1 MTALKKTILPTS
13 SFRSDRAPGWIAV
26 TRGAA
31 LGMAILIAL
40 NLAEVRTSGTSAVEN
55 WMYSLRPLTESMGLA
70 LLALLIPSLLLYVF
84 RPALP
89 GLLRT
94 VLFVVLL
101 AMCFFSG
108 QELLQANSITDPIAR
123 NAAIARPL
131 GLVLINLVIV
141 FGVLGCAMPTARGR
155 SSVLVIV
162 LSSVLTIVGFPILS
176 IQTEAVPQGVDT
188 TSAGA
193 VLVFAATGDGGGE
206 ISEAMEDRLQT
217 AVKQLKRNP
226 RSVVLLCGDS
236 GDRVLVSSQQ
246 MRGVVEE
253 AGIPERRI
261 LVDDRGGKLQEVLQR
276 VRGLPQLK
284 DEPEVVMVGHWYELA
299 RLKLLS
305 RRSGLR
311 ARMIA
316 AEQQHALFGQ
326 NRLVLSEAWQLFQ
339 AMAEPAMQ
347 FLREVRVPSETE
359 LEQPVVP
366 DKSDQDQENPFR
378 EEP

>member
-13 SFRSDRAPGWIAV
+13 SFRIDRAPGWIAV

-55 WMYSLRPLTESMGLA
+55 WMFSLRPLTESMGLA
-70 LLALLIPSLLLYVF
+70 LLAMLIPSLLLYVF

-101 AMCFFSG
+101 AMCFFPG
-108 QELLQANSITDPIAR
+108 REFLQANAIADPIAR

-141 FGVLGCAMPTARGR
+141 FGVLGCAMPTVRGR
-155 SSVLVIV
+155 SSVLVIIF
-162 LSSVLTIVGFPILS
+162 SAVLTIVGFPILC
-176 IQTEAVPQGVDT
+176 IQTEAVPQGVDAA
-188 TSAGA
+188 SARA
-193 VLVFAATGDGGGE
+193 VLVFAAAGDGGGE

-217 AVKQLKRNP
+217 AVKQLKKNP
-226 RSVVLLCGDS
+226 RSVVLLCGNS

-261 LVDDRGGKLQEVLQR
+261 LVDDRGGKFQDVLQR
-276 VRGLPQLK
+276 VRGLPPLK
-284 DEPEVVMVGHWYELA
+284 DEPEVVVVGHWYELA

-366 DKSDQDQENPFR
+366 DKPDQDQESPFR

>member
-31 LGMAILIAL
+31 LGMAILIAM

-70 LLALLIPSLLLYVF
+70 LLAVMVPSLLLYVF

-89 GLLRT
+89 GPLRT
-94 VLFVVLL
+94 VVFLVLL
-101 AMCFFSG
+101 AMCFFPG
-108 QELLQANSITDPIAR
+108 REFLQANSITDPAAR
-123 NAAIARPL
+123 NAVMARPL
-131 GLVLINLVIV
+131 GLLLISVVIV
-141 FGVLGCAMPTARGR
+141 FGLLGGAMPSARGR
-155 SSVLVIV
+155 SSVMVI
-162 LSSVLTIVGFPILS
+162 LFSALLTIVGFPILS
-176 IQTEAVPQGVDT
+176 IQAEAVSQGVDA
-188 TSAGA
+188 TSARA
-193 VLVFAATGDGGGE
+193 VVVFAAAGDGVGE
-206 ISEAMEDRLQT
+206 ISEAMQDRLQT
-217 AVKQLKRNP
+217 AVKQVEKNA
-226 RSVVLLCGDS
+226 RSVLVLCGDS
-236 GDRVLVSSQQ
+236 GDRVLASSQQ
-246 MRGVVEE
+246 MRGIVEE

-261 LVDDRGGKLQEVLQR
+261 LVDDRGGKLQDVLQR
-276 VRGLPQLK
+276 VRGLPPLK
-284 DEPEVVMVGHWYELA
+284 DEPEVVLVGHWYELA

-316 AEQQHALFGQ
+316 AEQPHALFGQ

-339 AMAEPAMQ
+339 AMMDPAMH

-359 LEQPVVP
+359 LEQPVAP
-366 DKSDQDQENPFR
+366 DKQDLDQESPFR

>member
-55 WMYSLRPLTESMGLA
+55 WMYSLRPLTESMGSA
-70 LLALLIPSLLLYVF
+70 LLAVMIPSLLLYVF

-101 AMCFFSG
+101 AMCFFPG
-108 QELLQANSITDPIAR
+108 REFLQANSITDPTAR
-123 NAAIARPL
+123 NAAMARPL
-131 GLVLINLVIV
+131 GLLLISVVIV
-141 FGVLGCAMPTARGR
+141 FGLLGCAMPSVRGR
-155 SSVLVIV
+155 SSVMVI
-162 LSSVLTIVGFPILS
+162 LFSALLTIVGFPILS
-176 IQTEAVPQGVDT
+176 IQAEAVSQGVDT
-188 TSAGA
+188 TSARA
-193 VLVFAATGDGGGE
+193 VLVFAAAGDGGGE
-206 ISEAMEDRLQT
+206 ISEAMQDRLQT
-217 AVKQLKRNP
+217 AVKQLEKNP
-226 RSVVLLCGDS
+226 RSVLLLCGDS
-236 GDRVLVSSQQ
+236 GDRVLASTQQ
-246 MRGVVEE
+246 MQGFVAE

-276 VRGLPQLK
+276 VRGLPPLK
-284 DEPEVVMVGHWYELA
+284 DEPEVVLVGHWYELA

-311 ARMIA
+311 AGMVA

-339 AMAEPAMQ
+339 AMTDPAIH

-359 LEQPVVP
+359 MEQPVVP
-366 DKSDQDQENPFR
+366 DTQDVDQESPFR